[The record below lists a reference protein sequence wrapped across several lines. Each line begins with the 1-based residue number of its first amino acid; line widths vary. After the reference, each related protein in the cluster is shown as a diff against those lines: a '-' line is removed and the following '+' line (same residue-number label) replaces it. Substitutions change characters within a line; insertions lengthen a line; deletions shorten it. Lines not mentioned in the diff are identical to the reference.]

1 MVDIHST
8 THRMS
13 PAAMLV
19 SDHNAGAGRYPPK
32 MYERCWSY
40 DGVYER
46 SDGVMGDAGRSDG
59 VMGDD
64 GRSVGVMGDDR
75 SDGVKDGFGR
85 SDDVMGDSGRRDGV
99 MGDDMRIAYS
109 WRRHDYVMAIEGG
122 CVGESGDGEIG
133 DAGTGNED
141 VINEEVQV
149 SSAPHKK
156 GIYKHC

>member
-19 SDHNAGAGRYPPK
+19 SDQNAGAGRYPPK
-32 MYERCWSY
+32 KYERCWSY

-46 SDGVMGDAGRSDG
+46 SDS

-64 GRSVGVMGDDR
+64 GRSDGVMGDDR

-85 SDDVMGDSGRRDGV
+85 SDDVMGDSGRGDGV
-99 MGDDMRIAYS
+99 MGDDVRITYS
-109 WRRHDYVMAIEGG
+109 WKRRDYVMAIEGG

-133 DAGTGNED
+133 DAVTGNED
-141 VINEEVQV
+141 DIDEEVQV

-156 GIYKHC
+156 GKLYANTAK